1 MTATHTEIDPVL
13 LGFLNDEPSLA
24 CDNADSEWCA
34 KEEVKWRALVKCP
47 ACKRGRTELWCDPC
61 KCLVT
66 VTEDGFECAQCE
78 ELVFPARRFVSMFL
92 PLEGK

>member
-13 LGFLNDEPSLA
+13 LGFLNDEPTLA
-24 CDNADSEWCA
+24 CDNADAEWCA

-61 KCLVT
+61 RCLVT
-66 VTEDGFECAQCE
+66 VTEDGFECAQCG

-92 PLEGK
+92 PLGGK